1 LKSQYAASHAVG
13 LSWPALVAWL
23 GTLVVAFALP
33 YEIYFI
39 ALPGWFI
46 AVILFIASSAI
57 QQKENQ
63 RPAEGRLQ

>member
-1 LKSQYAASHAVG
+1 

-23 GTLVVAFALP
+23 GTLVIAFALP

-46 AVILFIASSAI
+46 AVALFIALSAI
-57 QQKENQ
+57 QQKRDQ
-63 RPAEGRLQ
+63 RSADGRPR